1 MKMGRLV
8 AVEGMDASGKAT
20 QTKRLRDRVVQ
31 TADVNADV
39 MLHDFPHYQTETG
52 QSILGHLKN
61 EWDCNLKTRQRDLE
75 TLAGMVSLKMYEEA
89 FLKLAHDRA
98 LLNARVRQSLFLADK
113 CEWAGEIIRR
123 LNRGDL
129 VILDR
134 YWASGYVY
142 GAYDGLSKEWL
153 EAIHST
159 LPQPDYYFYI
169 DIPVEESIRRRPE
182 RRDQYES
189 NMECLTYV
197 RKAYRELFERR
208 ASLTQKMPGKQWYI
222 IDGMGTEDEVHARI
236 WDIIG
241 NTF

>member
-1 MKMGRLV
+1 MGRLI
-8 AVEGMDASGKAT
+8 AFEGMDAAGKRT
-20 QTKRLRDRVVQ
+20 QTTKARDRIVQ
-31 TADVNADV
+31 TREVNADV
-39 MLHDFPHYQTETG
+39 MLHDFPHYPTATG
-52 QSILGHLKN
+52 QTILGHLQGKWTASFQ
-61 EWDCNLKTRQRDLE
+61 EKERDLNAFAKSQMVSRE
-75 TLAGMVSLKMYEEA
+75 TLIEEYE
-89 FLKLAHDRA
+89 KLARETK

-113 CEWAGEIIRR
+113 CEWAGVINRR
-123 LNRGDL
+123 LAKGDV

-142 GAYDGLSKEWL
+142 GAYDGLDKEWL

-169 DIPVEESIRRRPE
+169 DISLEESIRRRPD
-182 RRDQYES
+182 RRDQYEKD
-189 NMECLTYV
+189 MDCLMYV
-197 RKAYRELFERR
+197 RKAYRELFEYK
-208 ASLTQKMPGKQWYI
+208 AGLTQKQPGKQWYI